1 MNYLKLLTANY
12 VHSEKIE
19 EAAQLFDL
27 SFPLNALDKIDH
39 LYQDQNITLDEKL
52 LTEAEIFLWQND
64 ISSFFDNIKLIDSAK
79 YIEIK
84 NELITI
90 YKILKNNF
98 EEDDKFLRKKKQKI
112 DFFFWKVY
120 WINEKG

>member
-1 MNYLKLLTANY
+1 MRLLTADY

-19 EAAQLFDL
+19 EVSQLFDL
-27 SFPLNALDKIDH
+27 SFPLNVLDKIDH
-39 LYQDQNITLDEKL
+39 LYQDQNITLEEKL
-52 LTEAEIFLWQND
+52 LAEAGFFLWQNNV
-64 ISSFFDNIKLIDSAK
+64 SSFFDNIKLIDLPK

-98 EEDDKFLRKKKQKI
+98 EETGKFLRKSKTILLSTQ
-112 DFFFWKVY
+112 
-120 WINEKG
+120 

>member
-1 MNYLKLLTANY
+1 MKLLTANY

-19 EAAQLFDL
+19 EAAHLFDL

-52 LTEAEIFLWQND
+52 LTAAEIFLWQNN
-64 ISSFFDNIKLIDSAK
+64 ISGFFDNIKLIDSPK

-98 EEDDKFLRKKKQKI
+98 EETSIFLRKSKTILLAVQ
-112 DFFFWKVY
+112 
-120 WINEKG
+120 

>member
-1 MNYLKLLTANY
+1 MRLLTADY

-19 EAAQLFDL
+19 EVSQLFDL

-52 LTEAEIFLWQND
+52 LTEAKIFLWQNN
-64 ISSFFDNIKLIDSAK
+64 ISSFFDNIKLIDSPK

-98 EEDDKFLRKKKQKI
+98 EEDDKFLRKSKTKNR
-112 DFFFWKVY
+112 FFFWKVY